1 MLEPNF
7 GAMPQALI
15 DIPRWVVWKGA
26 KVPYCASAVN
36 SKASVN
42 DPSTWTAFGQAQTA
56 FEEGG
61 YSGVGFVLSGDGV
74 VGVDLDGCVSGGEP
88 EEAALCMF
96 DRIGCEY
103 IEFSPSNTGLR
114 GFGYGSQIVGTKG
127 QLDGVHVE
135 LYTSRRYLTVT
146 GHPIRRGP
154 LVELAGFSE
163 VAAAIRE
170 TSLQRSTEDPQKMT
184 EDDFRNPLCSSVEF
198 PVNTIPVAPG
208 QRNACL
214 FALARHLKG
223 SLPDATRPR
232 LREIVATWHQRNL
245 SVIGTE
251 DLAVTLT
258 DFFRGWA
265 KVRHPEG
272 ETMSTILNAIDYASP
287 LPARIL
293 ALGYGPAGNQL
304 VRICAALQVH
314 HRDQPFF
321 ISVRKAGELLGVNFT
336 YAAKMLAALV
346 SDGVLKLI
354 VNATAK
360 SASRYRFEEASWRV

>member
-1 MLEPNF
+1 
-7 GAMPQALI
+7 
-15 DIPRWVVWKGA
+15 
-26 KVPYCASAVN
+26 
-36 SKASVN
+36 
-42 DPSTWTAFGQAQTA
+42 
-56 FEEGG
+56 
-61 YSGVGFVLSGDGV
+61 
-74 VGVDLDGCVSGGEP
+74 
-88 EEAALCMF
+88 
-96 DRIGCEY
+96 
-103 IEFSPSNTGLR
+103 
-114 GFGYGSQIVGTKG
+114 
-127 QLDGVHVE
+127 
-135 LYTSRRYLTVT
+135 
-146 GHPIRRGP
+146 
-154 LVELAGFSE
+154 
-163 VAAAIRE
+163 
-170 TSLQRSTEDPQKMT
+170 
-184 EDDFRNPLCSSVEF
+184 
-198 PVNTIPVAPG
+198 
-208 QRNACL
+208 
-214 FALARHLKG
+214 
-223 SLPDATRPR
+223 
-232 LREIVATWHQRNL
+232 
-245 SVIGTE
+245 VIGTE

-272 ETMSTILNAIDYASP
+272 ETMSSILNAIDYASP